1 MNRHLIDSTKSSV
14 EAADQS
20 RSTSPTL
27 ADRINSEEFRRAY
40 ELLPEYD
47 VAEAV
52 VRLRRLRDLTQKELA
67 SRMGTWQPAV
77 ARIEAARGN
86 LRVSTLKK
94 LGEALNARVRISLE
108 PAEYRF
114 PHCPPWWECL
124 ALGMVTAAEQPNF
137 TLTFQGTTNL
147 VASHLSV
154 EFGPYHPDNWIQH
167 GAFTPPRA
175 PAIAEATVEHA

>member
-1 MNRHLIDSTKSSV
+1 MDSV
-14 EAADQS
+14 DQS

-27 ADRINSEEFRRAY
+27 AERINSEEFRRAY

-47 VAEAV
+47 VAEAI
-52 VRLRRLRDLTQKELA
+52 VRLRRLRGLTQKELA

-77 ARIEAARGN
+77 ARIEAAAGN
-86 LRVSTLKK
+86 FRVSTLKK
-94 LGEALNARVRISLE
+94 LGEALNARVRIRLE

-124 ALGMVTAAEQPNF
+124 TLGMVTSAEQPNF

-147 VASHLSV
+147 VAGHLSV
-154 EFGPYHPDNWIQH
+154 EFGPYHADNWVQH
-167 GAFTPPRA
+167 GAFTPPRNR
-175 PAIAEATVEHA
+175 AIVEATVEHA